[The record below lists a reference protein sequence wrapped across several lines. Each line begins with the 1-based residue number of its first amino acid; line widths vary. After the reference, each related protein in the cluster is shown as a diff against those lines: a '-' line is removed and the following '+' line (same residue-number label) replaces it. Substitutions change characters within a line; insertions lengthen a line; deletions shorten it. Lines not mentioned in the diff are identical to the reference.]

1 MAERTGLAPS
11 RPERTR
17 PRGGHRLDVQG
28 MRAVAVL
35 AVLVFHAGVAM
46 PGGFVGVD
54 VFFVISGF
62 VITAMLMR
70 EFEQHGR
77 IRLKRFYLRRFKR
90 LFPALALTVAVTL
103 VATVWILSPG
113 QYQEIAA
120 MTGLGAILLSANFVI
135 MSTSGGYFDAKAELN
150 PLLHVWSLS
159 VEEQFY
165 LVFPAILIG
174 AVAWGARRRG
184 ATRPTSPARHA
195 LRAVVVISLI
205 SLVPTVVNTVA
216 TGWAPLTGFYSP
228 LPRVWEFGAGALLA
242 LVPHAGLLRTRA
254 QTLALA
260 LAGAALLAVS
270 FVVIDE
276 TMAWPGP
283 ATLLP
288 VLGTMALIAAGSSAQ
303 PNPVNRLLATRP
315 MTLVGDWSYSLYL
328 WHWAPVV
335 FAQMLWPNNGGAKL
349 LAVALSVVPAV
360 ASYYLLEDPIRRAP
374 GLTGIRFVRL
384 AAATALVPVVVAAA
398 LFAGAARHWD
408 SPAVAAFVTQVEEE
422 HIGKE
427 SGCDGRTP
435 LGGHGT
441 DCAWNLEADGAPVYL
456 VGDSSMDHFTDGW
469 IEAGREA
476 GRPVFSATASACP
489 FLLDVTIRDVRHDQ
503 SLDDDCHAYVTDSL
517 AYLEDAPKGTVVIAN
532 SQHYAFQRE
541 VGLGPDAG
549 DPEGDFETKLQA
561 TREGLE
567 AGVRRIRELGH
578 QVVVIQGTPL
588 WIGDNHWESRECTT
602 LAVLRQ
608 ECGRQMTLAEGD
620 EQQGRAR
627 GVVEEVAARTGA
639 VVWDSWME
647 LCEEGVCSTHDG
659 LYPRFRDGLHI
670 TVEQSKRLGPSFAR
684 LL

>member
-1 MAERTGLAPS
+1 MAERTGPAPS
-11 RPERTR
+11 RPETARS
-17 PRGGHRLDVQG
+17 GHRLDVQG

-35 AVLVFHAGVAM
+35 AVLVFHAGLAL

-54 VFFVISGF
+54 IFFVISGF

-103 VATVWILSPG
+103 LATVLILSPG

-120 MTGLGAILLSANFVI
+120 LTGLGGILLSSNFVI
-135 MSTSGGYFDAKAELN
+135 MGTSGGYFGAKAELN

-174 AVAWGARRRG
+174 AVAWGARRRSG
-184 ATRPTSPARHA
+184 PTSHARPALTAVLVMSA
-195 LRAVVVISLI
+195 LSLG
-205 SLVPTVVNTVA
+205 LVVVNTVA
-216 TGWAPLTGFYSP
+216 TGVPALTGFYSP

-242 LVPHAGLLRTRA
+242 LVPHAQVLRTRF
-254 QTLALA
+254 QTVMIA
-260 LAGAALLAVS
+260 LAGAGLLAIS

-283 ATLLP
+283 AMLLP
-288 VLGTMALIAAGSSAQ
+288 VLGTMALIGAGSA
-303 PNPVNRLLATRP
+303 PHANPVTWLLGTRP

-335 FAQMLWPNNGGAKL
+335 FAQMLWPNNSTAKL
-349 LAVALSVVPAV
+349 VAVALSVTPAV
-360 ASYYLLEDPIRRAP
+360 ASYYLLENPIRKAP
-374 GLTGIRFVRL
+374 GLTGARFVRL
-384 AAATALVPVVVAAA
+384 AAVTALVPAAVSGA
-398 LFAGAARHWD
+398 LYAGAANNWGSD
-408 SPAVAAFVTQVEEE
+408 AVAAFVARVEPQ
-422 HIGKE
+422 HIGME

-503 SLDDDCHAYVTDSL
+503 SLDDDCHSYVTDSL
-517 AYLEDAPKGTVVIAN
+517 DYLADAPQGTVVIAN
-532 SQHYAFQRE
+532 SQHYPFQRE
-541 VGLGPDAG
+541 VGLGPGDG

-567 AGVRRIRELGH
+567 AAVAQIRELGH
-578 QVVVIQGTPL
+578 QVVIIQGTPL
-588 WIGDNHWESRECTT
+588 WIGANHWESRECTT

-608 ECGRQMTLAEGD
+608 ECGQQMTLAEGD

-627 GVVEEVAARTGA
+627 GVVEEVAAHTGA
-639 VVWDSWME
+639 TVWDSWME

-670 TVEQSKRLGPSFAR
+670 TVEQSRLLGPSFAR